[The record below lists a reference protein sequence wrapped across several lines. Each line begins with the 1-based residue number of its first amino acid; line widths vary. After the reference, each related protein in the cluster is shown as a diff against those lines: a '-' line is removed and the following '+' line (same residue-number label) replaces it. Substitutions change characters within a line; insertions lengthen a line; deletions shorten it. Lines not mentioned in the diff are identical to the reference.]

1 VTGQSGNKAEQTQ
14 LFHEY
19 PFSATAQQKC
29 AGLPKCGGTYVVVRV
44 LLHLM
49 HHTCELLFALGIFL
63 ADWLD
68 AIQWWRIMPQ
78 ARGL

>member
-19 PFSATAQQKC
+19 PFSAHCTALALIGQNVGSVYC
-29 AGLPKCGGTYVVVRV
+29 CSGVVQINAA
-44 LLHLM
+44 HS
-49 HHTCELLFALGIFL
+49 ELLFALGIFV

-68 AIQWWRIMPQ
+68 AYQWWRIMPQ

>member
-1 VTGQSGNKAEQTQ
+1 MDAVGQNVGSVYCCSG
-14 LFHEY
+14 
-19 PFSATAQQKC
+19 
-29 AGLPKCGGTYVVVRV
+29 VVPINAA
-44 LLHLM
+44 HS
-49 HHTCELLFALGIFL
+49 ELLFALGIFV